1 MKKRLTFHDNGK
13 MAFSTISYN
22 ALVAAMRR
30 YFPHEAA
37 WQDPEADNCVWVT
50 LPSEVDT
57 RELLEWAEWQGITF
71 VPAEGSHQGTY
82 NALGLYYTHLP
93 VEEIEEGIRRLAE
106 IINKYR
112 YLAQQYREAS
122 LLSFVGP

>member
-1 MKKRLTFHDNGK
+1 MKRLTFHDNGQTGFCE
-13 MAFSTISYN
+13 ARHG

-37 WQDPEADNCVWVT
+37 WRRPEADTCVWVT
-50 LPSEVDT
+50 LPLEVDT
-57 RELLEWAEWQGITF
+57 RELLEWGECQGITF
-71 VPAEGSHQGTY
+71 VPAEGVHQGVY

-93 VEEIEEGIRRLAE
+93 TEDIEEGIRRLAE

-112 YLAQQYREAS
+112 HLAQQYREAGS
-122 LLSFVGP
+122 LSFVGP